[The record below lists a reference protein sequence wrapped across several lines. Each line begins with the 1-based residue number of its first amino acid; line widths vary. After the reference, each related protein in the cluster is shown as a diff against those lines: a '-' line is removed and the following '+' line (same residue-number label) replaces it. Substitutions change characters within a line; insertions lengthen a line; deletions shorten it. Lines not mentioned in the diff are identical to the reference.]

1 MSTEPQSPV
10 EELSREELEER
21 VNELEGVGTA
31 MAMLVNQLRG
41 AEGDE
46 QIAYDDPE
54 FVPVAAKTIGS
65 MAERLEE
72 QENRLDRLESTVK
85 DNTGAPSIDGENWR
99 SVVEKAHELK
109 NDANH
114 GLPANRVKLYRENIA
129 HACEVGKKRGQQLI
143 DEWANEDDPA
153 YAQKG
158 KRGVEFQPYR
168 AATPANNN
176 EKQRKALIVDLDV
189 WEDPE

>member
-1 MSTEPQSPV
+1 MSTESQRPL

-41 AEGDE
+41 AEGDD

-54 FVPVAAKTIGS
+54 FVPVAAKTIGQ
-65 MAERLEE
+65 MADRLEE

-85 DNTGAPSIDGENWR
+85 DNKGASSSDGENWQN
-99 SVVEKAHELK
+99 VVEKAHELK

-114 GLPANRVKLYRENIA
+114 ALPANRVKLYRDNIA
-129 HACEVGKKRGQQLI
+129 HACDVGKTRGQQLI
-143 DEWANEDDPA
+143 GEWADETDPA
-153 YAQKG
+153 YEKKG
-158 KRGVEFQPYR
+158 KRGTEFQPYKE
-168 AATPANNN
+168 ATPGNNN
-176 EKQRKALIVDLDV
+176 EKQRKALIIDLDV
-189 WEDPE
+189 WREDE